1 MVSSIEFAA
10 GQPAATISR
19 RVARGELRRLATGVY
34 TSDVAS
40 DPSVVTKREWY
51 AIVGG
56 LLPGAVITDRSAPTG
71 GPADGVLYLAHDGRE
86 REIELPGLTVSA
98 RRGAGP
104 LDGDA
109 PLPGGLYQA
118 SKGRA
123 LVENT
128 RASRAR
134 RRQVARTLNEA
145 ELGDWVDRLC
155 QVDGD
160 GRLTQYR
167 AQAESVA
174 VAVGATSAGI
184 DLLSRTVGVALGT
197 KEGDTGLRA
206 LAARAARLPYDHDRL
221 RQFDRLINALRESAP
236 QNRPVLDTDA
246 GRYRHLPFF
255 EAYFSNFI
263 EGTEFEIDEAV
274 AIVYDGEQI
283 PGRADDSS
291 DLLGT
296 YRIVSDLNE
305 MSTLPASP
313 NDFLQLLRS
322 RHATILAGRPDK
334 NPGNFKERDN
344 RAGSTS
350 FVTHGLVAG
359 TLTAGWHRISE
370 LDTAFE
376 RATYMMFLVSE
387 VHPFDDGNGR
397 LARVMMNVELVAG
410 GQSRII
416 IPTVFRDDYVD
427 ALRRLSRQDDPSV
440 LIKALR
446 YGQNYTAGLDFSD
459 RDIAIEQL
467 TATNAF
473 NEPNSPDRLVIPRRP
488 AVTEAGVGRSHPANG
503 QGRVQRGVPSG
514 GQFTAHEHAESD
526 VELPE
531 RPGEQWPAGEHT

>member
-10 GQPAATISR
+10 GQPAGSISR

-34 TSDVAS
+34 TTDVDS
-40 DPSVVTKREWY
+40 NDVKVTRREWY

-71 GPADGVLYLAHDGRE
+71 GPVDGVLYLAHDARD

-104 LDGDA
+104 LDSDA
-109 PLPGGLYQA
+109 SLPGGLYQA

-123 LVENT
+123 LAENT

-134 RRQVARTLNEA
+134 RRQVARTLSEA

-155 QVDGD
+155 QIDGD
-160 GRLTQYR
+160 ERLAQYR
-167 AQAESVA
+167 MQAEAVA
-174 VAVGATSAGI
+174 TAVGATPAGM

-197 KEGDTGLRA
+197 KQAATGSRA

-221 RQFDRLINALRESAP
+221 RQFDQLITALRASSP
-236 QNRPVLDTDA
+236 QNRPVLDAQAD
-246 GRYRHLPFF
+246 RYRHLPFF

-274 AIVYDGEQI
+274 AIVYDGEEI
-283 PGRADDSS
+283 PGRADDSH

-296 YRIVSDLNE
+296 YRIVSDLDE
-305 MSTLPASP
+305 MSTLASSP
-313 NDFLQLLRS
+313 GDFLQLLRS
-322 RHATILAGRPDK
+322 RHTTILAGRPDK

-359 TLTAGWHRISE
+359 TLTAGWQRVGE

-397 LARVMMNVELVAG
+397 LARVMMNAELVAC

-416 IPTVFRDDYVD
+416 IPTVYRDDYVD

-446 YGQNYTAGLDFSD
+446 HGQDYTAQIDFTD
-459 RDIAIEQL
+459 RDAAIAQL
-467 TATNAF
+467 AETNAF
-473 NEPNSPDRLVIPRRP
+473 NEPNSPDRLKIVR
-488 AVTEAGVGRSHPANG
+488 
-503 QGRVQRGVPSG
+503 Q
-514 GQFTAHEHAESD
+514 
-526 VELPE
+526 
-531 RPGEQWPAGEHT
+531 

>member
-1 MVSSIEFAA
+1 MLNTYFFQEVKEIVVSSIVFASA
-10 GQPAATISR
+10 HPAATINR
-19 RVARGELRRLATGVY
+19 RVARGELVRLGTGVY
-34 TSDVAS
+34 TSDVDT
-40 DPSVVTKREWY
+40 DPTVVTKREWHT
-51 AIVGG
+51 IVGG

-71 GPADGVLYLAHDGRE
+71 SPVGGVLYLAHDARD
-86 REIELPGLTVSA
+86 REITLPGITVSA

-104 LDGDA
+104 LEGDIQ
-109 PLPGGLYQA
+109 LPDGLYQA

-123 LVENT
+123 LAENT
-128 RASRAR
+128 RPSRAR
-134 RRQVARTLNEA
+134 SRRVPRTLSEA

-155 QVDGD
+155 QIDGD
-160 GRLTQYR
+160 EQLAQYR
-167 AQAESVA
+167 AQAEQVA
-174 VAVGATSAGI
+174 DAVGAKPAGMEM
-184 DLLSRTVGVALGT
+184 LSRTVGVALGT
-197 KEGDTGLRA
+197 KQAVTGSQA

-221 RQFDRLINALRESAP
+221 RQFDRLITALRESAP
-236 QNRPVLDTDA
+236 QNRPVLDARAD
-246 GRYRHLPFF
+246 RYRHLPFF

-283 PGRADDSS
+283 PGRADDSH

-296 YRIVSDLNE
+296 YRVVGDLDE
-305 MSTLPASP
+305 MSALPASP

-334 NPGNFKERDN
+334 NPGSFKERDN

-350 FVTHGLVAG
+350 FVAHGLVPG
-359 TLTAGWHRISE
+359 TLTAGWQRVGE

-397 LARVMMNVELVAG
+397 LARVMMNAELVAG
-410 GQSRII
+410 GHSRII

-446 YGQNYTAGLDFSD
+446 YGQDYTAQIDFTD
-459 RDIAIEQL
+459 RDEAIAYLSE
-467 TATNAF
+467 TNAF
-473 NEPNSPDRLVIPRRP
+473 NEPNSPDRLVVPRRLP
-488 AVTEAGVGRSHPANG
+488 PPTTSRPITGPVN
-503 QGRVQRGVPSG
+503 RVQRGS
-514 GQFTAHEHAESD
+514 
-526 VELPE
+526 
-531 RPGEQWPAGEHT
+531 